1 MRSKKEV
8 YDHLIELLALVS
20 TTNDYT
26 VDHAKQLR
34 LILLNLKVVGA
45 NENVPAIKPLAQDLE
60 RAVGSIGETVGETIR
75 RRPELNKVLIE
86 LKNLLNIDE
95 KGERKE

>member
-1 MRSKKEV
+1 MRSSKEV
-8 YDHLIELLALVS
+8 YDHLVELLDLVAD
-20 TTNDYT
+20 TNNYT

-60 RAVGSIGETVGETIR
+60 RAVGSVGEKVAETIK
-75 RRPELNKVLIE
+75 RRPELKEVLIE
-86 LKNLLNIDE
+86 LKTLLNLDE
-95 KGERKE
+95 KGESKP